1 MQSRA
6 WDDTVSDARTGLG
19 HDSLT
24 IGIRSMSSTLRW
36 GIIGTGNIA
45 RQFCEGV
52 RQTPRGKLVAVAS
65 RSGQSAKAFAEEHG
79 VDRGIE
85 GYAALVSADDV
96 DAVYIALPNSLH
108 AEWTIRALK
117 AGKHV
122 LCEKP
127 LATSAKEA
135 ERMFAAARQADR
147 LLVEAFMYR
156 CHPQMHK
163 VCELVTAGAIGDLRM
178 IQANFCYRMK
188 SPEGNIRFDPD
199 LGGGALM
206 DIGCYCLDFCRWLVG
221 QCLPGDHE
229 PNPIDLGACAAMHPG
244 GIDEN
249 VLFKMRFHGNI
260 LAVGQAGMGV
270 QMNNALRLGGTE
282 GYLTI
287 DVPWKPPQH
296 EAIVRVNGQAPPK
309 MEGGGS
315 APGERVHRIDADH
328 PLFGLEAEAF
338 AAAALDG
345 RPPFIAEAETIGNHR
360 VMDRLKAMIRAGG

>member
-1 MQSRA
+1 
-6 WDDTVSDARTGLG
+6 
-19 HDSLT
+19 
-24 IGIRSMSSTLRW
+24 MSGSLRW

-52 RQTPRGKLVAVAS
+52 RQTPRGQLAVVAS
-65 RSGQSAKAFAEEHG
+65 RSGQSAKAFAERHG
-79 VDRGIE
+79 VDRGVE
-85 GYAALVSADDV
+85 GYEAGVSADDV

-108 AEWTIRALK
+108 AEWSIRALQ

-135 ERMFAAARQADR
+135 ERMFDAARRAER
-147 LLVEAFMYR
+147 VLVEAFMYR
-156 CHPQMHK
+156 CHPQMGK
-163 VCELVTAGAIGDLRM
+163 VCELVTSGAIGEVRV
-178 IQANFCYRMK
+178 IQASFCYRMK

-206 DIGCYCLDFCRWLVG
+206 DIGCYCLDFCRWLIG
-221 QCLPGDHE
+221 QCLPEDHE
-229 PNPIDLGACAAMHPG
+229 PNPIDLCASAARHPG
-244 GIDEN
+244 GVDEN
-249 VLFKMRFHGNI
+249 VLFKMRFGHDI

-270 QMNNALRLGGTE
+270 QMNNALRIGGTE

-287 DVPWKPPQH
+287 DVPWKPPQR
-296 EAIVRVNGQAPPK
+296 EAVIRVDGQTPPK

-315 APGERVHRIDADH
+315 APGEQVHRVDADY

-338 AAAALDG
+338 ADAALDG
-345 RPPFIAEAETIGNHR
+345 KPPFITRAETIGNHR
-360 VMDRLKAMIRAGG
+360 VMDRLRAMIRAGG